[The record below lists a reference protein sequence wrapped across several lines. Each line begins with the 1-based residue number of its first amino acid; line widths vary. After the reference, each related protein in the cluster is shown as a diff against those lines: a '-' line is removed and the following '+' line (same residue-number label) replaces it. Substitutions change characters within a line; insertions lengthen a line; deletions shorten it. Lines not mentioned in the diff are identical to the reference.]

1 MGLFDFLRKKRT
13 AEDASP
19 DSIGDE
25 SVSISISKMS
35 VASDTGED
43 EPPAQKVD
51 EEEESISNE
60 RITKGITVL
69 GEYEVLSDA
78 VKGGMGSVW
87 KVHRSSWNVDLAM
100 KRPKPRFFAEGSEK
114 RKERFIRECE
124 SWIGLGLHPN
134 IVTCYFIREI
144 GGVPTIFSEWMD
156 NGSLE
161 DRIRD
166 RTLYNGTSPILQE
179 RLMDIAIQSA
189 RGLLYAHEHG
199 EGLIHQDVKPD
210 NLLLTKEWDTKVA
223 DFGLAHARAG
233 QTAEAVGYTLPYRS
247 YEQRLGE
254 EVTRS
259 TDIYCWAV
267 SILEMYRGGRPWK
280 DGVEAG
286 QNCDSYME
294 NCAVPVPEPVRV
306 LLRKCLAE
314 KPGERPQSF
323 RVIGDA
329 LMSAYRDI
337 CGREYP
343 RPEPSAAADTAG
355 TLNNRALSYLDIGK
369 PREAEELWDKAL
381 LEVPGFRDARF
392 NRALY
397 MLRSGQKTDY
407 EVLEGLDKVLAEPIR
422 KECGGVYEAPDPE
435 TSVYYMEGEADAAA
449 VYEDTLYA
457 ITFSTYRQK
466 KPGGIKRLRLDPMK
480 LLDTDPMDAL
490 IDRAGDNDIDPFYR
504 FVEMA
509 IPTNIIKTA
518 VCPAKGLAAAIF
530 RSTIC
535 LYSMTER
542 EVIAEMTIGTENLWE
557 PESFLFD
564 PDGTRLLLSIGGYD
578 HGKTLTVVLEV
589 PSLEVIT
596 KNHCGFIGFLPGGK
610 CLLRGKADAFAD
622 DSKDR
627 DNMGNVEESDDC
639 ETLIL
644 MERDGMCREVFRFE
658 GVPDER
664 YEYTQSKTPFL
675 CYKYRDREET
685 FRLDENFKKIEMDSG
700 ILTDLGMV
708 LNYDAEKE
716 IIYALNLGGNGRIF
730 AVDLNTNRVL
740 CTFNLG
746 EIPDSFCLP
755 DETGKRY
762 IFSKIAHQETIWF
775 SVPFPKRDPGTQEA
789 AWRLTRIVSQK
800 ELSEEEKLL
809 RDLVRQFKD
818 CEAADDHPGMLEI
831 YRRCRGL
838 EGFSSCPDAEEMEK
852 ALIPFTV
859 KTKVEGLRAVG
870 ILSEIPAQTM
880 TPGRNKMYGIS
891 GAEREKILKEADW
904 KNHELHKNQ
913 NYQFHDIDPAGENI
927 LYSIV
932 ISSYSGR
939 REGCGTYQY
948 NVPTGRT
955 MKLSDSYKVP
965 SCGAYY
971 LGDGSIL
978 LTDKRT
984 VRLIDQV
991 SGQTIRTYPVIPGE
1005 MTDSRRLGKLD
1016 QDGGFNLLPNL
1027 EDDRFLVM
1035 IPGEWRNYVCA
1046 VFTRDGRLQGWW
1058 ETANTLPPVLY
1069 VLPGGRF
1076 VLEKTYWGFAI
1087 YDIHDGQMIC
1097 KSADNMRFKGM
1108 SPDGRLIYLKQEER
1122 GRDESRDIVVY
1133 RVDYAVELKTD
1144 VSGEQAGSAESEREM
1159 YKALYELLAP
1169 QPTAEHEAE
1178 EDQLRPSR
1186 RNLGKQIL
1194 REDGDGVVRVRAEL
1208 WLDQTFPM
1216 IQNDPC
1222 IQDAIY
1228 EIDKELGENGRFM
1241 LYPYGAIPKIE
1252 IAVEAKDFE
1261 TCRKHCRA
1269 FRAALMKSGHL
1280 RDESF

>member
-1 MGLFDFLRKKRT
+1 MGLFDFLRNKKT

-19 DSIGDE
+19 GSIGDE
-25 SVSISISKMS
+25 SVSASMSKMS
-35 VASDTGED
+35 VSPDAGDS
-43 EPPAQKVD
+43 EPPEQKLA
-51 EEEESISNE
+51 EEEDSISNE
-60 RITKGITVL
+60 RITKGNTVL

-78 VKGGMGSVW
+78 IKGGMGSVW
-87 KVHRSSWNVDLAM
+87 KVHRSSWDVDLAM

-114 RKERFIRECE
+114 RKARFIRECE

-156 NGSLE
+156 NGSLG
-161 DRIRD
+161 DRIAD
-166 RTLYNGTSPILQE
+166 RTLYHGTSGVLQE

-189 RGLLYAHEHG
+189 RGLHYAHEHG
-199 EGLIHQDVKPD
+199 DGLIHQDVKPD

-233 QTAEAVGYTLPYRS
+233 QTAEAVGYTVPYRS
-247 YEQRLGE
+247 YEQSLGE

-267 SILEMYRGGRPWK
+267 SVLEMYRGSRPWR

-294 NCAVPVPEPVRV
+294 NCAVPVPEPVRI

-323 RVIGDA
+323 RVIGDT
-329 LMSAYRDI
+329 LISAYRDI

-381 LEVPGFRDARF
+381 FEVPGFRDARF

-407 EVLEGLDKVLAEPIR
+407 EVLEGLDKALAEPIR
-422 KECGGVYEAPDPE
+422 RECGGVYEAPDPE
-435 TSVYYMEGEADAAA
+435 THVYYMEGETDSAA
-449 VYEDTLYA
+449 VCDGTLYA
-457 ITFSTYRQK
+457 ITFSTYRRK
-466 KPGGIKRLRLDPMK
+466 KPGGIKRLHLDPMK
-480 LLDTDPMDAL
+480 LLDTVPMDAVA
-490 IDRAGDNDIDPFYR
+490 DRAGDNDIDPFYK
-504 FVEMA
+504 FVETE

-518 VCPAKGLAAAIF
+518 VCPTRGLAAAIF
-530 RSTIC
+530 GSTVC
-535 LYSMTER
+535 LYSLTER
-542 EVIAEMTIGTENLWE
+542 EVIAETTIGTEDLPE

-564 PDGTRLLLSIGGYD
+564 PDGTRLLLSIGNFERG
-578 HGKTLTVVLEV
+578 HMLTAVLEV
-589 PSLEVIT
+589 PSLEMISR
-596 KNHCGFIGFLPGGK
+596 NHCGFVGFLPGGK
-610 CLLRGKADAFAD
+610 CLLRGRAAAPEDGG
-622 DSKDR
+622 KDR
-627 DNMGNVEESDDC
+627 DNMENDVQSDGC
-639 ETLIL
+639 ETLNL
-644 MERDGMCREVFRFE
+644 MEKDGTCREVFRFE
-658 GVPDER
+658 GVPGER
-664 YEYTQSKTPFL
+664 CENTQLNTPFL
-675 CYKYRDREET
+675 CYQYKDSGET
-685 FRLDENFKKIEMDSG
+685 FRLDENFQKIEMDSG
-700 ILTDLGMV
+700 ILSGLGKV

-716 IIYALNLGGNGRIF
+716 IIYALHLRGLGRVF
-730 AVDLNTNRVL
+730 AIDLNTGRVL

-746 EIPDSFCLP
+746 EIPDGFCLP

-762 IFSKIAHQETIWF
+762 VFSKEASQETIWF
-775 SVPFPKRDPGTQEA
+775 SAPFPERDPGTREA

-809 RDLVRQFKD
+809 RDLVRQFRD
-818 CEAADDHPGMLEI
+818 CEAADDRPGMLEI

-838 EGFSSCPDAEEMEK
+838 ESFSFCPDAEDMEK
-852 ALIPFTV
+852 ALDPFIV
-859 KTKVEGLRAVG
+859 RTKVEGLRSVG
-870 ILSEIPAQTM
+870 ILSEMPAQTM
-880 TPGRNKMYGIS
+880 SPGRNETGGIS
-891 GAEREKILKEADW
+891 GAEREKILEEADW
-904 KNHELHKNQ
+904 KNQDLHESQ
-913 NYQFHDIDPAGENI
+913 TYQFRDMDPAGENI
-927 LYSIV
+927 LYSVV
-932 ISSYSGR
+932 ITSFRGR
-939 REGCGTYQY
+939 SEGCGTYQY

-955 MKLSDSYKVP
+955 MKLSDEYKVP
-965 SCGAYY
+965 KRGAYY

-978 LTDKRT
+978 LAEKRT

-991 SGQTIRTYPVIPGE
+991 SGRTIRTYPVIPGD
-1005 MTDSRRLGKLD
+1005 MTDNRRLGKLD
-1016 QDGGFNLLPNL
+1016 QDGGFNLLTNL
-1027 EDDRFLVM
+1027 EDDSFLVM
-1035 IPGEWRNYVCA
+1035 IPGGWSNFVCA

-1058 ETANTLPPVLY
+1058 ETADTLPPVLY

-1076 VLEKTYWGFAI
+1076 VLEKTHWGFAI
-1087 YDIHDGQMIC
+1087 YDIHDGQMVC
-1097 KSADNMRFKGM
+1097 KSADGMRFEGV
-1108 SPDGRLIYLKQEER
+1108 SPDGRLIYLKKQEK
-1122 GRDESRDIVVY
+1122 GRDESRDVAVY
-1133 RVDYAVELKTD
+1133 RVDYEVELETD
-1144 VSGEQAGSAESEREM
+1144 VSDEQAGSAESEREM

-1178 EDQLRPSR
+1178 EDRLRPTR

-1216 IQNDPC
+1216 IQGDSY
-1222 IQDAIY
+1222 IVDATHEIY
-1228 EIDKELGENGRFM
+1228 KELGENGRFM
-1241 LYPYGAIPKIE
+1241 IYPYGAIPKIE
-1252 IAVEAKDFE
+1252 IAVEAEDFE

-1269 FRAALMKSGHL
+1269 FRAALEKSGHL
-1280 RDESF
+1280 RDAPV